1 LWFPATLFR
10 LGSDFVI
17 NDWKY
22 KVSEFYRIMVQKL
35 RNPGYSK
42 NTTMKKTRSDIALP
56 PYTFGVEIE
65 CLAGALH
72 PSVLAYELR
81 DAGFRVWDQYQ
92 QDTGYYEEDDDD
104 ADYDGSQ
111 PRPVPVAVNAR
122 PTNEN
127 GGYDSKTWTI
137 GSDGSVHGPGAIEI
151 KSPILSGPQGLRT
164 IRRFCSHLIRL
175 GVTVNRSCG
184 LHVHVGITNAQK
196 KFSND
201 EILTIVKR
209 YGEHQ
214 ATIDT
219 FLARSRTATEGRNA
233 NGFCV
238 PVARVVQGLEGVRA
252 QTGEARFSGM
262 PIDQIARYGQH
273 YDRVSVASLNKY
285 GTIEFRQHH
294 GTVNGSKITNWI
306 RFLLTHVE
314 ISRHLVAANKRQAE
328 TLSGAPTKKIK
339 KDTAFTGLPTKVRK
353 HFKKQANRLGKRE
366 AERMV
371 RVEARRA
378 ERAAA
383 REARQAARNAANAAE
398 ETEDQIEFVGGP
410 SGGPR

>member
-1 LWFPATLFR
+1 M
-10 LGSDFVI
+10 LGGLT
-17 NDWKY
+17 N
-22 KVSEFYRIMVQKL
+22 KVSEFYRIMVQKFHNL
-35 RNPGYSK
+35 GYAKS
-42 NTTMKKTRSDIALP
+42 TTMKKTRSDIALP

-65 CLAGALH
+65 CLAGPLH

-81 DAGFRVWDQYQ
+81 EAGFQVYDQYQ
-92 QDTGYYEEDDDD
+92 QADGYYAEDDDD
-104 ADYDGSQ
+104 YGDEDEPTPIA
-111 PRPVPVAVNAR
+111 VPTVNAR
-122 PTNEN
+122 PANEN
-127 GGYDSKTWTI
+127 GGYDKKTWTI
-137 GSDGSVHGPGAIEI
+137 GSDGSVHGANAIEI
-151 KSPILSGPQGLRT
+151 KSPILSGAKGLRT
-164 IRRFCSHLIRL
+164 LRRFCGHLVRL

-209 YGEHQ
+209 YSEHQ
-214 ATIDT
+214 DAINT
-219 FLARSRTATEGRNA
+219 FLARSRTVTEGRSA

-238 PVARVVQGLEGVRA
+238 PVDRVVTGLEGVKA
-252 QTGEARFSGM
+252 QQGESRFAALG
-262 PIDQIARYGQH
+262 IDTIARYGQH
-273 YDRVSVASLNKY
+273 YDRVSVSSLNKY

-314 ISRHLVAANKRQAE
+314 ISRHLVAAAKRQAE
-328 TLSGAPTKKIK
+328 TLSGIPTKKIK
-339 KDTAFTGLPTKVRK
+339 KDTVFTGLPTKVRK

-366 AERMV
+366 AERAA

-383 REARQAARNAANAAE
+383 REARQAERARAEADPEEEDEIVLAA
-398 ETEDQIEFVGGP
+398 
-410 SGGPR
+410 PRPVRF